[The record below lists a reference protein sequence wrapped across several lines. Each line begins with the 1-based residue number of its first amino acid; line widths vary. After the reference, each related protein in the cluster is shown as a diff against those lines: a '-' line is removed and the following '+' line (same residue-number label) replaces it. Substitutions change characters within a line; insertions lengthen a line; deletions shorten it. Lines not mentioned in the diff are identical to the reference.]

1 MNAPA
6 IGLVANPT
14 KPDAASL
21 ATRLAHLLASEGAR
35 VIPDEAAA
43 ALMDLD
49 NGVPLAAM
57 GDLVD
62 LVVILGGDG
71 TLLRTASLMGTR
83 VRPLA
88 AINIGRLGFLTTT
101 TADDMQRFVR
111 LLASQ
116 SYQLSRRRTIEAAF
130 TSRDGE
136 TIRQTGLNE
145 VVVTR
150 GAISRTVTVEV
161 RIDGEFLN
169 AYHGDGLL
177 VATPTGSTAYS
188 LSAGGPIIH
197 PGAEVFCITP
207 VCPHAIAN
215 RSCIVRDDVCIDLL
229 PAGRPEELLLS
240 IDGGDPFPLCRD
252 QPVTLRRG
260 PVDIPL
266 ITMPEFSFY
275 GVLRQKLQ
283 WHGGN
288 VAP

>member
-1 MNAPA
+1 MSSPT

-14 KPDAASL
+14 KPDAAAL
-21 ATRLAHLLASEGAR
+21 ARHLADALETAGAA
-35 VIPDEAAA
+35 VVPDEAAA
-43 ALMDLD
+43 SLIGRPG
-49 NGVPLAAM
+49 GVPTAAL
-57 GDLVD
+57 GHHADR
-62 LVVILGGDG
+62 VVILGGDG
-71 TLLRTASLMGTR
+71 TLLRTAGLMGR
-83 VRPLA
+83 DVRPLA

-101 TADDMQRFVR
+101 TAAEMARFVS
-111 LLASQ
+111 LLVSGA
-116 SYQLSRRRTIEAAF
+116 YQISRRRTIEAAF
-130 TSRDGE
+130 TTRDGQRLE
-136 TIRQTGLNE
+136 LAGLNE
-145 VVVTR
+145 AVVTR

-215 RSCIVRDDVCIDLL
+215 RSCVVRDDVTIDLL

-240 IDGGDPFPLCRD
+240 IDGGDPWSLCRD
-252 QPVTLRRG
+252 RAVTLRRG

-266 ITMPEFSFY
+266 ITMPGFSFY

-288 VAP
+288 V